1 MIVHHDGPST
11 PIPLYLHNEE
21 TKLTYATYETQKM
34 IALQLALLSRIETR
48 AKKRHIDYMVKD
60 LNERI
65 KPLVDEYRKIPV
77 TSLSAII
84 SKKLSLTALQ
94 DHEAKL
100 KECLQKIRDLVVDI
114 FSQFDIYEQRDF
126 RKGIKAKVLSELGNK
141 KNPLYK
147 KWNEEYDAIVLNKFK
162 KSKKNRKFTQSMKNI
177 HDTNPRAKPRRLKE
191 QREERPLCPHD
202 EAASSGTPSS
212 SGESVQADR
221 WWVVDGSS
229 EDDSFSPRRP
239 GSDSETV
246 YIVSLPGDDSEEIGL
261 I

>member
-1 MIVHHDGPST
+1 MIVHHNGPST

-48 AKKRHIDYMVKD
+48 AKKRHIDYMVRD
-60 LNERI
+60 LNERV
-65 KPLVDEYRKIPV
+65 KPSVDQYRKIPV
-77 TSLSAII
+77 ASLSAII

-100 KECLQKIRDLVVDI
+100 KECLQKIRELVIDI

-126 RKGIKAKVLSELGNK
+126 RKGIKTKVLNELGNK
-141 KNPLYK
+141 KDPMYK
-147 KWNEEYDAIVLNKFK
+147 KWIEEYDAIVSNKFK

-177 HDTNPRAKPRRLKE
+177 HDTNPRAKPKRLKE
-191 QREERPLCPHD
+191 EIDQRPLCPHY
-202 EAASSGTPSS
+202 EGASADTSSS
-212 SGESVQADR
+212 SGESVHSDG
-221 WWVVDGSS
+221 WWDVDGSS
-229 EDDSFSPRRP
+229 EEDSFSPRRP
-239 GSDSETV
+239 GSGTDDI
-246 YIVSLPGDDSEEIGL
+246 YIVSLPGDDSQEIGL